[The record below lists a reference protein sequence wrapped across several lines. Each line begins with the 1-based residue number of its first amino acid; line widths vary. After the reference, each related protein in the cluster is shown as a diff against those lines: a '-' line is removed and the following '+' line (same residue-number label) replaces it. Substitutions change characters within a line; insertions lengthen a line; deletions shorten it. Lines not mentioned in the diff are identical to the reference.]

1 MRLKIIALC
10 LFCTLFAFGQMQDLA
25 KLADGK
31 QIFNT
36 VLFDSFENLYGYFY
50 IYQIDTKNKKTVQ
63 YEYIVLDKNLNKVN
77 NGNFEGPAKT
87 MLLEPKFNDCTLM
100 GDNLILDK
108 LYLNNTQGM
117 AESYLNTVQIISLK
131 NNTVSV
137 EKQFLNKEFVD
148 ADTYHLKPFSLSF
161 AKIQYSIFAFSNT
174 YNSGFFVM
182 DIKNNKEI
190 SFFDSNFKKQWFYT
204 INGKDSLNIVH
215 RNFNIKML
223 KDNAIYATEECYDK
237 STKITSFKITAI
249 DFTTGKKKYDYV
261 INSNK
266 DKLYHT
272 YELFKTIDNKLVLMG
287 HYNTNVGF
295 YDFRSYYIG
304 LYKIMLDENGK
315 EIEKIYHPWSDF
327 NSKIKL
333 SHKGRA
339 KGNYNLN
346 NKNYFLFEDGS
357 ASILNEMYKPHKNNF
372 WFIPV
377 VGWFTGTRQRIK
389 SFLIF
394 NFDNKFTLN
403 KVDTIRKDL
412 TFNNQTDYLFSQ
424 TLKKNNGV
432 VFFHTNTMKD
442 SKTHKKN
449 YMLGINSI
457 INGKLS
463 QELIPLYQ
471 KKKYLITPMPAK
483 EGFIMLREYNENEKD
498 KYNQIRLEKLNF

>member
-1 MRLKIIALC
+1 MKFKLLTLC
-10 LFCTLFAFGQMQDLA
+10 LFCTVFTFGQMQDLA
-25 KLADGK
+25 KLADGN

-36 VLFDSFENLYGYFY
+36 VLFDSAENLYGYFY
-50 IYQIDTKNKKTVQ
+50 IYQIDTKNRKTVQ
-63 YEYIVLDKNLNKVN
+63 YEYVVLDKNLNKVN
-77 NGNFEGPAKT
+77 NGTFEGPGKT
-87 MLLEPKFNDCTLM
+87 AFIEPRFNDCTLM

-108 LYLNNTQGM
+108 LYINSSQGM
-117 AESYLNTVQIISLK
+117 AAPYLNTVQIISLK
-131 NNTVSV
+131 TNTVSG
-137 EKQFLNKEFVD
+137 EKKFVNKEFVD
-148 ADTYHLKPFSLSF
+148 ADAYNLKILKLSF
-161 AKIQYSIFAFSNT
+161 AQKLYTISAYSNT
-174 YNSGFFVM
+174 HNSGFFVM
-182 DIKNNKEI
+182 DILNNKEI

-215 RNFNIKML
+215 RNFNIKIL

-339 KGNYNLN
+339 KGNY
-346 NKNYFLFEDGS
+346 
-357 ASILNEMYKPHKNNF
+357 
-372 WFIPV
+372 
-377 VGWFTGTRQRIK
+377 K
-389 SFLIF
+389 SGY
-394 NFDNKFTLN
+394 TW
-403 KVDTIRKDL
+403 R
-412 TFNNQTDYLFSQ
+412 S
-424 TLKKNNGV
+424 
-432 VFFHTNTMKD
+432 
-442 SKTHKKN
+442 
-449 YMLGINSI
+449 
-457 INGKLS
+457 
-463 QELIPLYQ
+463 
-471 KKKYLITPMPAK
+471 
-483 EGFIMLREYNENEKD
+483 
-498 KYNQIRLEKLNF
+498 